1 MKRLAVL
8 VGIMFL
14 TGLTVTAAGAQT
26 VPRMTRDQLK
36 KLLGAP
42 GVQVIDV
49 RAGSDWAA
57 STIKIKGAVRET
69 PYQAAK
75 WAKKYR
81 QDQTLVL
88 YCA

>member
-8 VGIMFL
+8 VGMVFL

-26 VPRMTRDQLK
+26 VPRISIDQLK
-36 KLLGAP
+36 KMLGNP
-42 GVQVIDV
+42 QVKIIDV

-57 STIKIKGAVRET
+57 STIKIKGAIREE
-69 PYQAAK
+69 PFQAAK
-75 WAKKYR
+75 WAKKYGK
-81 QDQTLVL
+81 DQTLVL